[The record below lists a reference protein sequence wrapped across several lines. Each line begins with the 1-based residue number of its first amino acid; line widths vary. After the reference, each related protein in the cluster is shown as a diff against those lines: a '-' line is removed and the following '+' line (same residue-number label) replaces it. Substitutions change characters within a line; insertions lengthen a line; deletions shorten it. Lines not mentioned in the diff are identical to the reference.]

1 MNLAESY
8 LELYSTCGSFND
20 LVAEEKEVEKKFNE
34 LDSFLRLHQSDIE
47 KYGLISEVN
56 RLFRN
61 NEFSI
66 SVIERLIQQKRE
78 EEEKRR
84 KRNNVL
90 IKWGITILLIIILT
104 LYKWWITV
112 ILGVIFGG
120 ILFQYPRIRNKAAA
134 MIAKDWNNLIGK

>member
-1 MNLAESY
+1 MNLTESY
-8 LELYSTCGSFND
+8 FELYTICESYND
-20 LVAEEKEVEKKFNE
+20 LVVEEKEVEKKFNE
-34 LDSFLRLHQSDIE
+34 LDFFLRRHQSVIE
-47 KYGLISEVN
+47 KYGLIPEIN
-56 RLFRN
+56 RMFRN

-66 SVIERLIQQKRE
+66 LKIERLIQQKRE

-90 IKWGITILLIIILT
+90 IKWGVILLLIIILS

-112 ILGVIFGG
+112 ILGFIFGG
-120 ILFQYPRIRNKAAA
+120 LLFQFPRIREKTAK